1 MRTQSISV
9 DEIKYIAF
17 SLAKELMSWGEP
29 IPDFETR
36 YPNKLEACV
45 ALPFQTWERK
55 SLYKGLVSKASILF
69 YSIIKNHPF
78 QNGNKR
84 IAVTTTLVFLD
95 KNDRW
100 LKADNQKLYNLAKWV
115 AESDPMFKEETI
127 RSVEKFLKANLT
139 DIS

>member
-1 MRTQSISV
+1 MKTQNISV
-9 DEIKYIAF
+9 DEIQYIAF
-17 SLAKELMSWGEP
+17 SLAKELMSGGEP

-45 ALPFQTWERK
+45 ALPFQTWGK
-55 SLYKGLVSKASILF
+55 KFLYKGLISKASILF

-84 IAVTTTLVFLD
+84 IAVTTTLVFLA
-95 KNDRW
+95 KNKHW

-115 AESDPMFKEETI
+115 AESDPLFREETI
-127 RSVEKFLKANLT
+127 QSIEKFLRVNLT
-139 DIS
+139 SLA

>member
-1 MRTQSISV
+1 MKTQSISV
-9 DEIKYIAF
+9 DEIQYIAF

-45 ALPFQTWERK
+45 ALPFQTWDKRF
-55 SLYKGLVSKASILF
+55 LYKGLISKASILF

-84 IAVTTTLVFLD
+84 IAVTATLVFLA
-95 KNDRW
+95 KNEHW

-115 AESDPMFKEETI
+115 AESDPMFKEETV
-127 RSVEKFLKANLT
+127 RSVEKFIKANLA
-139 DIS
+139 DI

>member
-1 MRTQSISV
+1 MKTQNVSV
-9 DEIKYIAF
+9 DEIQYIAF

-45 ALPFQTWERK
+45 ALPFQTWEAK
-55 SLYKGLVSKASILF
+55 FLYKGLISKASILF

-84 IAVTTTLVFLD
+84 IAVTTALVFLA
-95 KNDRW
+95 KNKHW

-115 AESDPMFKEETI
+115 AESDPMFREETV
-127 RSVEKFLKANLT
+127 RSVEKFIKANLT
-139 DIS
+139 DI

>member
-1 MRTQSISV
+1 MKTQNISV
-9 DEIKYIAF
+9 DEIQYTAF

-36 YPNKLEACV
+36 YPNKLESCV
-45 ALPFQTWERK
+45 ALPFQTWDK
-55 SLYKGLVSKASILF
+55 KFLYKGLISKASILF

-84 IAVTTTLVFLD
+84 IAVTTTLVLLA
-95 KNDRW
+95 KNKHW

-127 RSVEKFLKANLT
+127 RSIEKFLQANLT
-139 DIS
+139 SLA